1 AAPEAPGRPHCY
13 PCSAMLDHLLKFF
26 VTFLVVVEP
35 VGVIPIFIALTEGN
49 TELERRR
56 MARKGVLIAG
66 LIFLLFAVGGR
77 LFLSTLGISLDAFR
91 IFGGLLLFL
100 IALEMVFARES
111 GSRTSSREQEEGK
124 QKTDISVFPLAFPFI
139 AGPGSLATILL
150 AFGAA
155 SGEPLVFTGL
165 LACVLVALVCVLFT
179 LYLASPLMKLMGVT
193 GANVV
198 NRLFGVVLGAL
209 AVQYV
214 IDGVRAS
221 LLPVVPG

>member
-1 AAPEAPGRPHCY
+1 MFE
-13 PCSAMLDHLLKFF
+13 HLLKFF

-35 VGVIPIFIALTEGN
+35 IGVIPIFIAMTEDVG
-49 TELERRR
+49 EAARRR
-56 MARKGVLIAG
+56 MARKGVFIAG
-66 LIFLLFAVGGR
+66 IIFLLFALGGGA
-77 LFLSTLGISLDAFR
+77 FLRTLNISLDAFR

-100 IALEMVFARES
+100 IALEMVFARPF
-111 GSRTSSREQEEGK
+111 GSRISSSEEAEGMRRS
-124 QKTDISVFPLAFPFI
+124 DISVFPLAFPFI

-150 AFGAA
+150 AFGPAA
-155 SGEPLVFTGL
+155 QQPLLFGGL
-165 LACVLVALVCVLFT
+165 LVCVAVALVCTLLT

-214 IDGVRAS
+214 IDGVRGGLIA
-221 LLPVVPG
+221 G